1 MTLNH
6 KSYLPISK
14 ECFICGEENPAG
26 LKSRF
31 YVEDGLVKLP
41 LNVSP
46 DFSGYRGIIHGG
58 ILAAAMDE
66 CMGWAAA
73 RAIQRMCVTGEMT
86 VRYLKNA
93 PIGQN
98 LLVVAEVSRAHRRMV
113 HTLARVEGPEGEI
126 YTRAEGKFLP
136 LSVDET
142 LAVDDALIY
151 RGDEERVFDCLR

>member
-1 MTLNH
+1 MAQKQRT
-6 KSYLPISK
+6 YLPNSK

-31 YVEDGLVKLP
+31 YVEDDRVKLP
-41 LNVSP
+41 LNLSTQYC
-46 DFSGYRGIIHGG
+46 GYHGIIHGG

-93 PIGQN
+93 PVGQD
-98 LLVVAEVSRAHRRMV
+98 LVVVAEAVRAHRRMV
-113 HTLARVEGPEGEI
+113 HTQAWVEGPEGEV

-142 LAVDDALIY
+142 LAVNDVLIY
-151 RGDEERVFDCLR
+151 RGGEERVFDGLR